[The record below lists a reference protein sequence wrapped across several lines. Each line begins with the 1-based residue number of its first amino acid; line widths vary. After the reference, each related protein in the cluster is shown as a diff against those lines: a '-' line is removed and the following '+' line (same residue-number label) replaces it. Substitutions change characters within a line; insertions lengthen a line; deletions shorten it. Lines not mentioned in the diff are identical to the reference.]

1 MAQKTA
7 VTTKPTKNKWIKKMK
22 PVAII
27 GAAVLAGLG
36 IYGAGLSGGGKNLT
50 SNIKLGTSTL
60 FGNLFKGSTP
70 ATTIQKVAGPIVG
83 ASTDYSMGGSVTTKA
98 TSGGGIGGFFSNLF
112 GGMFGGGGGAGI
124 SLGNIISGIG
134 GYFGSKA
141 NYELSERAL
150 DLQEKFGD
158 AEVALQ
164 QELLAL
170 ETMKAKA
177 AIAAE
182 KRQTAIGSTFMGHTS
197 PIAAAAG
204 VPGVEQGLQ
213 VADTW
218 PPSGASITRPG
229 PDPTVVRK
237 RAGGAIGGSQPGL
250 ITQSE
255 QRQVS

>member
-1 MAQKTA
+1 MAQKT
-7 VTTKPTKNKWIKKMK
+7 VTTEPTTNKWIKKMK

-50 SNIKLGTSTL
+50 SNIKLGTSNL
-60 FGNLFKGSTP
+60 LGNLSKGSTA
-70 ATTIQKVAGPIVG
+70 ATTVQAVAGPH
-83 ASTDYSMGGSVTTKA
+83 DYLSSAPTGVSVTTA
-98 TSGGGIGGFFSNLF
+98 ASSGGGISGFFSNLL
-112 GGMFGGGGGAGI
+112 GGMFGGEGGTGI

-150 DLQEKFGD
+150 DIQEKLG
-158 AEVALQ
+158 EQ
-164 QELLAL
+164 GLAL
-170 ETMKAKA
+170 ETMKAEA

-182 KRQTAIGSTFMGHTS
+182 KRQTAIGSTFMGHTN

-213 VADTW
+213 VAEWGT
-218 PPSGASITRPG
+218 PE
-229 PDPTVVRK
+229 VRK
-237 RAGGAIGGSQPGL
+237 KAVGAIGGPQQGL
-250 ITQSE
+250 ITQAK
-255 QRQVS
+255 QRQVA

>member
-7 VTTKPTKNKWIKKMK
+7 VTTTPVKNKWTTKMK
-22 PVAII
+22 PLVII

-50 SNIKLGTSTL
+50 SNIKLGTSNL
-60 FGNLFKGSTP
+60 YGNLFGGSTAAAKAP
-70 ATTIQKVAGPIVG
+70 MVSVPHAG
-83 ASTDYSMGGSVTTKA
+83 STGVMSTGGTALKA
-98 TSGGGIGGFFSNLF
+98 ASGGGIGGFFSNLL
-112 GGMFGGGGGAGI
+112 GGMFGGEGGTGI

-141 NYELSERAL
+141 NYELSERGL

-158 AEVALQ
+158 ASLALQ
-164 QELLAL
+164 QEELAL
-170 ETMKAKA
+170 QTMIAEA

-182 KRQTAIGSTFMGHTS
+182 KRQTAIGSTFMGHTN

-213 VADTW
+213 VAEWGT
-218 PPSGASITRPG
+218 PE
-229 PDPTVVRK
+229 VRK
-237 RAGGAIGGSQPGL
+237 KAGGAIGGSQPGL
-250 ITQSE
+250 ITQAK
-255 QRQVS
+255 QRQVA

>member
-7 VTTKPTKNKWIKKMK
+7 VTTEPTRNKWIKKMK

-50 SNIKLGTSTL
+50 SNIKLGTSNL
-60 FGNLFKGSTP
+60 LGNLSKGSTAAAKAP
-70 ATTIQKVAGPIVG
+70 MVPVHHAG
-83 ASTDYSMGGSVTTKA
+83 STGVMSTGGSALKA
-98 TSGGGIGGFFSNLF
+98 ASGGGIGGFFGNLL
-112 GGMFGGGGGAGI
+112 GGMFGGEGGTGI

-141 NYELSERAL
+141 NYELSERGL

-164 QELLAL
+164 HELLAL
-170 ETMKAKA
+170 ETMKAEA

-182 KRQTAIGSTFMGHTS
+182 KRQTAIGSTFMGHTN

-213 VADTW
+213 VAEW
-218 PPSGASITRPG
+218 EAPE
-229 PDPTVVRK
+229 VRK
-237 RAGGAIGGSQPGL
+237 KAGGALSGPQQGL
-250 ITQSE
+250 ITQAK
-255 QRQVS
+255 QRQVA

>member
-1 MAQKTA
+1 MAQKT
-7 VTTKPTKNKWIKKMK
+7 VTTEPTRNKWIKKMK

-50 SNIKLGTSTL
+50 SNIKLGTSNL
-60 FGNLFKGSTP
+60 LGNLSKGSTA
-70 ATTIQKVAGPIVG
+70 ATTVQAVAGPH
-83 ASTDYSMGGSVTTKA
+83 DYLSSSPTGVSVTTA
-98 TSGGGIGGFFSNLF
+98 ASSGGGISGFFGNLL
-112 GGMFGGGGGAGI
+112 GGMFGGEGGTGI

-150 DLQEKFGD
+150 DIQEKLG
-158 AEVALQ
+158 EQ
-164 QELLAL
+164 GLAL
-170 ETMKAKA
+170 ETMKAEA

-182 KRQTAIGSTFMGHTS
+182 KRQTAIGSTFMGHTN

-213 VADTW
+213 VAEW
-218 PPSGASITRPG
+218 EAPE
-229 PDPTVVRK
+229 VRK
-237 RAGGAIGGSQPGL
+237 KAGGAIGGSQPGL
-250 ITQSE
+250 ITQAK
-255 QRQVS
+255 QRQVA

>member
-1 MAQKTA
+1 MAQKT

-27 GAAVLAGLG
+27 GAALLAGLG

-60 FGNLFKGSTP
+60 FGNLFKGSTAAAKAP
-70 ATTIQKVAGPIVG
+70 MVPVHHAGSIGVM
-83 ASTDYSMGGSVTTKA
+83 STGGTALKA
-98 TSGGGIGGFFSNLF
+98 ASGGGIGEFFGNLF
-112 GGMFGGGGGAGI
+112 GGMFGGGGGTGI

-141 NYELSERAL
+141 NYELSGRAL

-164 QELLAL
+164 HKLLAL
-170 ETMKAKA
+170 ETMKAEA

-218 PPSGASITRPG
+218 ATPGASITRPG

-237 RAGGAIGGSQPGL
+237 QAGGAIGGSQPGL

>member
-1 MAQKTA
+1 MAQKT
-7 VTTKPTKNKWIKKMK
+7 VTTEPTRNKHAKKIKPA
-22 PVAII
+22 VII
-27 GAAVLAGLG
+27 GAALLAGLG
-36 IYGAGLSGGGKNLT
+36 AYGAGFLGGGR
-50 SNIKLGTSTL
+50 SVSGDIKIGTSAL
-60 FGNLFKGSTP
+60 FGNLFKGSTA
-70 ATTIQKVAGPIVG
+70 ATTVRQAAGPVVG
-83 ASTDYSMGGSVTTKA
+83 ASTDYSMGGSVTTA
-98 TSGGGIGGFFSNLF
+98 ASSGGGISGFFGNLL
-112 GGMFGGGGGAGI
+112 GGMFGGEGGTGI

-141 NYELSERAL
+141 NYELSERGL
-150 DLQEKFGD
+150 DIQDK
-158 AEVALQ
+158 
-164 QELLAL
+164 LLAL
-170 ETMKAKA
+170 ETMKAEA

-218 PPSGASITRPG
+218 VTPGASITRPG

-237 RAGGAIGGSQPGL
+237 QAGGAIGGSQPGL

>member
-1 MAQKTA
+1 MAQKT
-7 VTTKPTKNKWIKKMK
+7 VTTEPTRNKWIKKMK

-50 SNIKLGTSTL
+50 SNIKLGTSNL
-60 FGNLFKGSTP
+60 LGNLSKGSTA
-70 ATTIQKVAGPIVG
+70 ATTVQAVAGPYDFLSSERTG
-83 ASTDYSMGGSVTTKA
+83 RSVTTA
-98 TSGGGIGGFFSNLF
+98 ASSGGGISGFFGNLL
-112 GGMFGGGGGAGI
+112 GGMFGGEGGTGI

-150 DLQEKFGD
+150 DIQEKLG
-158 AEVALQ
+158 EQ
-164 QELLAL
+164 GLAL
-170 ETMKAKA
+170 ETMKAEA

-182 KRQTAIGSTFMGHTS
+182 KRQTAIGSTFMGHTN

-213 VADTW
+213 VAEW
-218 PPSGASITRPG
+218 GG
-229 PDPTVVRK
+229 P
-237 RAGGAIGGSQPGL
+237 QQGL
-250 ITQSE
+250 ITQAK

>member
-27 GAAVLAGLG
+27 GAALLAGLG

-60 FGNLFKGSTP
+60 FGNLFKGSTAAAKAP
-70 ATTIQKVAGPIVG
+70 MVPVHHAGSIGVM
-83 ASTDYSMGGSVTTKA
+83 STGGTALKA
-98 TSGGGIGGFFSNLF
+98 ASGGGIGEFFGNLF
-112 GGMFGGGGGAGI
+112 GGMFGGGGGTGI

-141 NYELSERAL
+141 NYELSERGL
-150 DLQEKFGD
+150 DIQDK
-158 AEVALQ
+158 
-164 QELLAL
+164 LLAL
-170 ETMKAKA
+170 ETMKAEA

-182 KRQTAIGSTFMGHTS
+182 KRQTAIGSTFMGHTN

-213 VADTW
+213 VAEWGTQE
-218 PPSGASITRPG
+218 
-229 PDPTVVRK
+229 VRK
-237 RAGGAIGGSQPGL
+237 KAGGAIGGSQPGL

-255 QRQVS
+255 QRQVA

>member
-7 VTTKPTKNKWIKKMK
+7 VTTTPVKNKWTKKMK
-22 PVAII
+22 PLVII

-50 SNIKLGTSTL
+50 SNIKLGTSNL
-60 FGNLFKGSTP
+60 LGNLSKGSTA
-70 ATTIQKVAGPIVG
+70 ATTVQAVAGPH
-83 ASTDYSMGGSVTTKA
+83 DYLSSATTGVSVTTA
-98 TSGGGIGGFFSNLF
+98 ASSGGGISGFFGNLF
-112 GGMFGGGGGAGI
+112 GGMFGGEGGTGI

-150 DLQEKFGD
+150 DIQEKLG
-158 AEVALQ
+158 EQ
-164 QELLAL
+164 GLAL
-170 ETMKAKA
+170 ETMKAEA

-182 KRQTAIGSTFMGHTS
+182 KRQTAIGSTFMGHTN

-213 VADTW
+213 VAEW
-218 PPSGASITRPG
+218 EAPE
-229 PDPTVVRK
+229 VRK
-237 RAGGAIGGSQPGL
+237 KAGGAIGGSQPGL

-255 QRQVS
+255 QRQVA

>member
-7 VTTKPTKNKWIKKMK
+7 VTTEPTRNKWIKKMK

-50 SNIKLGTSTL
+50 SNIKLGTSNL
-60 FGNLFKGSTP
+60 LGNLSKGSTA
-70 ATTIQKVAGPIVG
+70 ATTVQAVAGPH
-83 ASTDYSMGGSVTTKA
+83 DYLSSSPTGVSVTTA
-98 TSGGGIGGFFSNLF
+98 ASSGGGISGFFGNLL
-112 GGMFGGGGGAGI
+112 GGMFGGEGGTGI

-150 DLQEKFGD
+150 DIQEKLG
-158 AEVALQ
+158 EQ
-164 QELLAL
+164 GLAL
-170 ETMKAKA
+170 ETMKAEA

-182 KRQTAIGSTFMGHTS
+182 KRQTAIGSTFMGHTN

-213 VADTW
+213 VAEW
-218 PPSGASITRPG
+218 EAPE
-229 PDPTVVRK
+229 VRK
-237 RAGGAIGGSQPGL
+237 KAGGAIGGSQPGL
-250 ITQSE
+250 ITQAK
-255 QRQVS
+255 QRQVA